1 MDVPDPILDMYH
13 EPGPDYYQRYEAFFA
28 RVDLYHSSAESES
41 LHCYLKLLSDANL
54 PLKLGE
60 MKYGDIIH
68 VCYID

>member
-41 LHCYLKLLSDANL
+41 PHC
-54 PLKLGE
+54 
-60 MKYGDIIH
+60 
-68 VCYID
+68 